1 MTTTGSHAAPW
12 SMKRIVRMLTG
23 APVPRRRPPTGD
35 VLTAREAVAR
45 HLFSEHVHGSR
56 LDLLNYDN
64 SPALQYAWGLEADLH
79 LSVSKQDRDVAAHF
93 GYTIAQWV
101 SFSIMYKVDRRE
113 EYALVKG
120 MAS

>member
-1 MTTTGSHAAPW
+1 
-12 SMKRIVRMLTG
+12 
-23 APVPRRRPPTGD
+23 

-45 HLFSEHVHGSR
+45 ALYSERVQGSK

-79 LSVSKQDRDVAAHF
+79 LSVSKEDRDVAAHF

-113 EYALVKG
+113 EYAHVTGL
-120 MAS
+120 AS

>member
-1 MTTTGSHAAPW
+1 MTTSQHAAPW

-35 VLTAREAVAR
+35 VLTGREAVAR
-45 HLFSEHVHGSR
+45 ALFSDHVQGSK
-56 LDLLNYDN
+56 LDLLEYDN
-64 SPALQYAWGLEADLH
+64 EPALQYAWGLEADLH
-79 LSVSKQDRDVAAHF
+79 LSVSPEDRKVAAHF

-101 SFSIMYKVDRRE
+101 SFSAMHKVDRRE
-113 EYALVKG
+113 EFALVKG

>member
-12 SMKRIVRMLTG
+12 SMKRIIRMLSG

-56 LDLLNYDN
+56 LDLLEYDN
-64 SPALQYAWGLEADLH
+64 SVRLQTVWGFEADRRIEH
-79 LSVSKQDRDVAAHF
+79 AASPDRHVAAHH
-93 GYTIAQWV
+93 GIRDADWIHLPSLAQKDYRE
-101 SFSIMYKVDRRE
+101 SF
-113 EYALVKG
+113 YAAKG
-120 MAS
+120 L

>member
-1 MTTTGSHAAPW
+1 MTNRQHAAPW
-12 SMKRIVRMLTG
+12 SFRRIVRMLSG
-23 APVPRRRPPTGD
+23 APTPRRRPPTGD

-45 HLFSEHVHGSR
+45 ALYSDRVQGSK
-56 LDLLNYDN
+56 LDMLNYDN

-79 LSVSKQDRDVAAHF
+79 LSVSSEDRAVAAHF

-113 EYALVKG
+113 EYALVTG